1 MGSTHEPR
9 YLGRGKGRLSFI
21 RSPLSAFRRKESG
34 LSFPFAPAAGSAEMV
49 NEVLSHERP
58 FSFPIRETLRPF
70 DSARST
76 QNLSGTIQAAT
87 VETTEISTQTDNM
100 DSLNRIYSLINPVIQ
115 AHGIDHVLWRMRRD
129 RKSTRLNS
137 SHSGES
143 RMPSSA

>member
-1 MGSTHEPR
+1 
-9 YLGRGKGRLSFI
+9 
-21 RSPLSAFRRKESG
+21 
-34 LSFPFAPAAGSAEMV
+34 MV

-115 AHGIDHVLWRMRRD
+115 AHGIDHVLWRMRRFLNEAMSWSED
-129 RKSTRLNS
+129 SSEYSSEDNFAEAINLEDTSFGRYGWKSQIYRVPLLGDTGGSDKGNGIYGALS
-137 SHSGES
+137 SN
-143 RMPSSA
+143 